1 MKKTLVF
8 ALLLSVLL
16 IPLAFAAGGSE
27 GGGAGAKKLVI
38 GFSQIDNQNPWRL
51 AETESV
57 KSEAAKRGYELK
69 YSDAQ
74 AVQENQIKALRSFI
88 AQKVDGILLAPKT
101 ETGWEPVL
109 REAKAAKIP
118 VVLLDR
124 NIKVDDPSL
133 FVTFIGSDFFLEG
146 QMAAEQMIKDLGEGP
161 LNIAELQGQ
170 PGADPTI
177 QRANGFRDVIDKYP
191 KINIILSQTGEF
203 NRIQGKQVM
212 EAFMKAKGKEID
224 VVYAHNDDM
233 AIGAIQAIKEYGLDP
248 GKDIYLVSID
258 AVRDAFEAM
267 VAGDLN
273 VTVECTPLLGPKG
286 FDAIEAALRGETLPK
301 WIVSDDQV
309 FPMAVAK
316 DVIGTRKY

>member
-1 MKKTLVF
+1 MKRTLIST
-8 ALLLSVLL
+8 LLILVLL
-16 IPLAFAAGGSE
+16 VPLAFAGGDKEKGAAG
-27 GGGAGAKKLVI
+27 KKLVI

-57 KSEAAKRGYELK
+57 KSEAAARGYELK
-69 YSDAQ
+69 YADAQ
-74 AVQENQIKALRSFI
+74 AVQENQIKTLRSFI

-101 ETGWEPVL
+101 ESGWEPVL

-133 FVTFIGSDFFLEG
+133 FVTFIGSDFVFEG
-146 QMAAEQMIKDLGEGP
+146 EEAAKQMIKDLGEGP
-161 LNIAELQGQ
+161 YNVVELQGQ

-177 QRANGFRDVIDKYP
+177 QRAKGFRNILAKYP
-191 KINIILSQTGEF
+191 KIQITLSQTGEF

-212 EAFMKAKGKEID
+212 EAFLKAKGKQIN

-233 AIGAIQAIKEYGLDP
+233 AVGAIQAIKEYGLDP
-248 GKDIYLVSID
+248 GKDIYLLSID

-267 VAGDLN
+267 LAGDLN
-273 VTVECTPLLGPKG
+273 CTVECTPLLGPKG
-286 FDAIEAALRGETLPK
+286 FDAIEATLKGEKLDK
-301 WIVSDDQV
+301 WIKSADRV
-309 FPMAVAK
+309 FPMAMAK
-316 DVIGTRKY
+316 DEMPNRKY

>member
-16 IPLAFAAGGSE
+16 VPLALAGGKGE
-27 GGGAGAKKLVI
+27 AAPGKKVV

-57 KSEAAKRGYELK
+57 QTEAAKRGYQLQ

-109 REAKAAKIP
+109 REAKAAGIP

-177 QRANGFRDVIDKYP
+177 QRADGFRDIIDKYP
-191 KINIILSQTGEF
+191 GINIILSQTGEF
-203 NRIQGKQVM
+203 NRIKGKEVM
-212 EAFMKAKGKEID
+212 EAFMKAKGREID

-233 AIGAIQAIKEYGLDP
+233 AIGAIQAIKEYGLKP
-248 GKDIYLVSID
+248 GSDIYLVSID
-258 AVRDAFEAM
+258 AVRDAFVAM
-267 VAGDLN
+267 VAGELN
-273 VTVECTPLLGPKG
+273 VTVECTPLLGPAG
-286 FDAIEAALRGETLPK
+286 FDALEAAWRGETLPR
-301 WIVSDDQV
+301 WIKSDDQV
-309 FPMAVAK
+309 FPMAMAK
-316 DVIGTRKY
+316 DVIADRKY

>member
-1 MKKTLVF
+1 MKKTLIF

-16 IPLAFAAGGSE
+16 VPLAFAR
-27 GGGAGAKKLVI
+27 GGGEAGAAKGKLVI

-101 ETGWEPVL
+101 ESGWEPVL

-133 FVTFIGSDFFLEG
+133 FVTFIGSDFFFEG
-146 QMAAEQMIKDLGEGP
+146 QEAAKQMIKDLGEGP
-161 LNIAELQGQ
+161 LMIAELQGQ

-177 QRANGFRDVIDKYP
+177 QRANGFRDIITKYP
-191 KINIILSQTGEF
+191 KISIILSQTGEF
-203 NRIQGKQVM
+203 NRIKGKEVM

-233 AIGAIQAIKEYGLDP
+233 AVGAIQAIKEYGLDP
-248 GKDIYLVSID
+248 GKDIYLVSVD

-273 VTVECTPLLGPKG
+273 CTVECTPLLGPKG
-286 FDAIEAALRGETLPK
+286 FDAIEATLRGEKLAK
-301 WIVSDDQV
+301 WIKSEDQV
-309 FPMAVAK
+309 FPMSVAK
-316 DVIGTRKY
+316 DVIGSRKY

>member
-1 MKKTLVF
+1 MKRTLISAF
-8 ALLLSVLL
+8 LILVLL
-16 IPLAFAAGGSE
+16 VPLAFASGDKE
-27 GGGAGAKKLVI
+27 GAGKGKKLVI

-69 YSDAQ
+69 YADAQ
-74 AVQENQIKALRSFI
+74 AVQENQIKTLRSFI

-133 FVTFIGSDFFLEG
+133 FVTFIGSDFVFEG
-146 QMAAEQMIKDLGEGP
+146 EEAAKQMIKDKGEK
-161 LNIAELQGQ
+161 LRIAELQGQ

-177 QRANGFRDVIDKYP
+177 QRAKGFRNVIEKHP
-191 KINIILSQTGEF
+191 GIEIILSQTGEF

-212 EAFMKAKGKEID
+212 EAFLKAKGKEID

-233 AIGAIQAIKEYGLDP
+233 AIGAIQAIKEYGLVP
-248 GKDIYLVSID
+248 GKDIYLISID
-258 AVRDAFEAM
+258 AVRDAFTAM
-267 VAGDLN
+267 LAGELN
-273 VTVECTPLLGPKG
+273 CTVECTPLLGPKG
-286 FDAIEAALRGETLPK
+286 FDAIEAALRGETVEK
-301 WIVSDDQV
+301 WVKSEDRV
-309 FPMAVAK
+309 FPMSMAK
-316 DVIGTRKY
+316 AEMPNRKY

>member
-8 ALLLSVLL
+8 ALLLSVVLL
-16 IPLAFAAGGSE
+16 PLAFAAGGQE
-27 GGGAGAKKLVI
+27 AEAGPKKLVI

-57 KSEAAKRGYELK
+57 KSEAEKRGYELK

-74 AVQENQIKALRSFI
+74 TVQENQIKTLRSFI

-109 REAKAAKIP
+109 REAKAAGIP

-146 QMAAEQMIKDLGEGP
+146 QLAAEHMIKDLGEGP
-161 LNIAELQGQ
+161 LRIAELQGQ

-177 QRANGFRDVIDKYP
+177 QRAEGFRDVIDKYP

-212 EAFMKAKGKEID
+212 E
-224 VVYAHNDDM
+224 
-233 AIGAIQAIKEYGLDP
+233 
-248 GKDIYLVSID
+248 
-258 AVRDAFEAM
+258 
-267 VAGDLN
+267 
-273 VTVECTPLLGPKG
+273 
-286 FDAIEAALRGETLPK
+286 
-301 WIVSDDQV
+301 
-309 FPMAVAK
+309 
-316 DVIGTRKY
+316 

>member
-57 KSEAAKRGYELK
+57 KSEAARRGYELK

-133 FVTFIGSDFFLEG
+133 FVTFIGSDFFFEG
-146 QMAAEQMIKDLGEGP
+146 QEAAKQMIKDLGEGP

-248 GKDIYLVSID
+248 GQDIYLVSVD

-286 FDAIEAALRGETLPK
+286 FDAIEAALRGEKLDK

-309 FPMAVAK
+309 FTMAQAK
-316 DVIGTRKY
+316 DVIGSRKY

>member
-1 MKKTLVF
+1 MRKAIVLAV
-8 ALLLSVLL
+8 LLSLVAL
-16 IPLAFAAGGSE
+16 PLAFAQ
-27 GGGAGAKKLVI
+27 KVI

-124 NIKVDDPSL
+124 NIKVNDKSL
-133 FVTFIGSDFFLEG
+133 FVTFIGSDFFFEG
-146 QMAAEQMIKDLGEGP
+146 QEAAKQMIKDLGEGP
-161 LNIAELQGQ
+161 LFIAELQGQ

-177 QRANGFRDVIDKYP
+177 QRANGFRDIIQKYP
-191 KINIILSQTGEF
+191 KIKIQLSQTGEF

-212 EAFMKAKGKEID
+212 EAFLKAKGKEIQ

-233 AIGAIQAIKEYGLDP
+233 AVGAIQAIKEYGKDP

-258 AVRDAFEAM
+258 AVRDAFKAM
-267 VAGDLN
+267 VDGDLN
-273 VTVECTPLLGPKG
+273 CTVECTPLLGPKG
-286 FDAIEAALRGETLPK
+286 YDALEAAWKGQTLPK
-301 WIVSDDQV
+301 WIKSDDQV

-316 DVIGTRKY
+316 DVIDSRQY

>member
-1 MKKTLVF
+1 MKKF
-8 ALLLSVLL
+8 L
-16 IPLAFAAGGSE
+16 IIMLMLFVVVAPAAIYAAGNGGDEAE
-27 GGGAGAKKLVI
+27 GEARVV
-38 GFSQIDNQNPWRL
+38 GFSQVDNQNPWRL

-74 AVQENQIKALRSFI
+74 AVQANQIKALRSFI
-88 AQKVDGILLAPKT
+88 AQGVDGILLAPKV

-109 REAKAAKIP
+109 IEAKEAGIP

-124 NIKVDDPSL
+124 KITVSDDSL
-133 FVTFIGSDFFLEG
+133 WVTFIGSDFVYEG
-146 QMAAEQMIKDLGEGP
+146 EQAALQMIKDLGEGP
-161 LNIAELQGQ
+161 LNVAELQGQ

-177 QRANGFRDVIDKYP
+177 DRAEGFRNIIDEYP
-191 KINIILSQTGEF
+191 NINIILSQTGEF
-203 NRIQGKQVM
+203 NRLKGKEVM
-212 EAFMKAKGKEID
+212 EAFMKAEGDNID

-248 GKDIYLVSID
+248 GTDIYLVSID

-267 VAGDLN
+267 VDGDLN

-286 FDAIEAALRGETLPK
+286 FDALEATWRGETVDK
-301 WIVSDDQV
+301 WIKSIDEV
-309 FPMAVAK
+309 FPMAVAA
-316 DVIGTRKY
+316 DVIGDRKY

>member
-1 MKKTLVF
+1 MKKTLIF
-8 ALLLSVLL
+8 TLLLSVLL
-16 IPLAFAAGGSE
+16 VPLAFAAGGQE
-27 GGGAGAKKLVI
+27 GGGAGAKQLVI

-57 KSEAAKRGYELK
+57 KSEAANRGYELK

-212 EAFMKAKGKEID
+212 EAFMKAKGKDID

-248 GKDIYLVSID
+248 GKDIYLLSVD

-273 VTVECTPLLGPKG
+273 CTVECTPLLGPKG

-301 WIVSDDQV
+301 WIKSDDHV

-316 DVIGTRKY
+316 DVIADRKY

>member
-16 IPLAFAAGGSE
+16 VPLVFAAGQKE
-27 GGGAGAKKLVI
+27 AAGPKKLVI

-101 ETGWEPVL
+101 ESGWEPVL
-109 REAKAAKIP
+109 REAKAAGIP

-133 FVTFIGSDFFLEG
+133 FVTFIGSDFVLEG
-146 QMAAEQMIKDLGEGP
+146 EMAAEQMIEDLGEGP
-161 LNIAELQGQ
+161 LNVVELQGQ

-177 QRANGFRDVIDKYP
+177 NRAEGFRNVIDKYP

-212 EAFMKAKGKEID
+212 EAFMKAKGREID

-248 GKDIYLVSID
+248 GQDIYLVSVD

-309 FPMAVAK
+309 FTMAQAK
-316 DVIGTRKY
+316 DVIGSRKY

>member
-1 MKKTLVF
+1 MRKAIVLAV
-8 ALLLSVLL
+8 LLSLL
-16 IPLAFAAGGSE
+16 ALPLAFAQ
-27 GGGAGAKKLVI
+27 KVI

-124 NIKVDDPSL
+124 NIKVNDKSL
-133 FVTFIGSDFFLEG
+133 FVTFIGSDFFFEG
-146 QMAAEQMIKDLGEGP
+146 QEAAKQMIKDLGEGP
-161 LNIAELQGQ
+161 LFIAELQGQ

-177 QRANGFRDVIDKYP
+177 QRANGFRDVLKKYP
-191 KINIILSQTGEF
+191 KIKIQLSQTGEF

-212 EAFMKAKGKEID
+212 EAFLKAKGKEIQ

-233 AIGAIQAIKEYGLDP
+233 AVGAIQAIKEYGKDP
-248 GKDIYLVSID
+248 GQDIYLVSVD
-258 AVRDAFEAM
+258 AVRDAFKAM
-267 VAGDLN
+267 VDGDLN
-273 VTVECTPLLGPKG
+273 CTVECTPLLGPKG
-286 FDAIEAALRGETLPK
+286 FDALEAAWKGKTLPK
-301 WIVSDDQV
+301 WVKSDDQV
-309 FPMAVAK
+309 FPMSVAK
-316 DVIGTRKY
+316 DVIDSRQY

>member
-1 MKKTLVF
+1 MKRTLIVV
-8 ALLLSVLL
+8 LLSLL
-16 IPLAFAAGGSE
+16 IVPLTMFAAGDKE
-27 GGGAGAKKLVI
+27 GPGAAEAKAV

-57 KSEAAKRGYELK
+57 KSEAAKRGYDLK

-88 AQKVDGILLAPKT
+88 AQGVDGILLAPKT
-101 ETGWEPVL
+101 GSGWEPVL
-109 REAKAAKIP
+109 IEAKQAGIP

-124 NIKVDDPSL
+124 DIIVSDKSL
-133 FVTFIGSDFFLEG
+133 YVTFIGSDFVFEG
-146 QMAAEQMIKDLGEGP
+146 EEAAKQMIKDLGEGP
-161 LNIAELQGQ
+161 LKVAELQGQ

-177 QRANGFRDVIDKYP
+177 DRAEGFRNVIDKYP
-191 KINIILSQTGEF
+191 NIEIILSQTGEF
-203 NRIQGKQVM
+203 NRLEGKKVM
-212 EAFMKAKGKEID
+212 EAFMKTKGDEID

-267 VAGDLN
+267 VDGDLN
-273 VTVECTPLLGPKG
+273 VTVECTPLLGGPG
-286 FDAIEAALRGETLPK
+286 FDALEAIWRGETLPR
-301 WIVSDDQV
+301 WIKSEDQT
-309 FPMAVAK
+309 FLMSEAKAVI
-316 DVIGTRKY
+316 DSRKY

>member
-1 MKKTLVF
+1 MKKTLIF

-16 IPLAFAAGGSE
+16 IPLAFAGGEKEGAEAGP
-27 GGGAGAKKLVI
+27 KKLVI

-133 FVTFIGSDFFLEG
+133 FVTFIGSDFFFEG
-146 QMAAEQMIKDLGEGP
+146 QEAAKQMIKDLGEGP

-177 QRANGFRDVIDKYP
+177 QRANGFRDIIDKYP

-233 AIGAIQAIKEYGLDP
+233 AVGAIQAIKEYGLDP
-248 GKDIYLVSID
+248 GQDIYLVSVD

-273 VTVECTPLLGPKG
+273 CTVECTPLLGPKG
-286 FDAIEAALRGETLPK
+286 FDAIEAALRGESLPK
-301 WIVSDDQV
+301 WIKSDDQV

-316 DVIGTRKY
+316 DVIGERKY

>member
-1 MKKTLVF
+1 MKRTLVF
-8 ALLLSVLL
+8 ALLLSVILV
-16 IPLAFAAGGSE
+16 PLAFAAGE
-27 GGGAGAKKLVI
+27 TEAAGPKKLVI

-101 ETGWEPVL
+101 ESGWEPVL
-109 REAKAAKIP
+109 REAKAAGIP

-133 FVTFIGSDFFLEG
+133 FVTFIGSDFVLEG
-146 QMAAEQMIKDLGEGP
+146 EMAAEQMIKDLGEGP

-177 QRANGFRDVIDKYP
+177 NRAEGFRNVIDKYP

-248 GKDIYLVSID
+248 GKDIYLISID

-273 VTVECTPLLGPKG
+273 CTVECTPLLGPKG
-286 FDAIEAALRGETLPK
+286 FDAIEAALRGETLDK
-301 WIVSDDQV
+301 WIKSDDKV

-316 DVIGTRKY
+316 DVIGDRKY

>member
-1 MKKTLVF
+1 
-8 ALLLSVLL
+8 
-16 IPLAFAAGGSE
+16 
-27 GGGAGAKKLVI
+27 
-38 GFSQIDNQNPWRL
+38 
-51 AETESV
+51 
-57 KSEAAKRGYELK
+57 
-69 YSDAQ
+69 
-74 AVQENQIKALRSFI
+74 
-88 AQKVDGILLAPKT
+88 
-101 ETGWEPVL
+101 
-109 REAKAAKIP
+109 
-118 VVLLDR
+118 
-124 NIKVDDPSL
+124 
-133 FVTFIGSDFFLEG
+133 
-146 QMAAEQMIKDLGEGP
+146 MAAEQMIKDLGEGP

-212 EAFMKAKGKEID
+212 EAFMKAKGKDID

-248 GKDIYLVSID
+248 GKDIYLLSVD

-273 VTVECTPLLGPKG
+273 CTVECTPLLGPKG

-301 WIVSDDQV
+301 WIKSDDHV

-316 DVIGTRKY
+316 DVIADRKY